1 MYWVLLHSVVSLWKI
16 QLGFFCPKGATPVM
30 LWVTQEED
38 SETAFPQDQP
48 SGREE
53 AGWGNARGQAG
64 SFG

>member
-1 MYWVLLHSVVSLWKI
+1 
-16 QLGFFCPKGATPVM
+16 M
-30 LWVTQEED
+30 LWVPQEED